1 MNIYIQ
7 TIIRTGI
14 IVLSALIA
22 CSCVNSIGEEEK
34 ENTSITPGDVPIKI
48 SAKALHTQIYQKECN
63 EAIGIYVLVSPATLS
78 KERYV
83 SNKRFNCTTSGF
95 VLIKK
100 YIIRQ
105 KR

>member
-14 IVLSALIA
+14 IALSALIA

-48 SAKALHTQIYQKECN
+48 SAKTLHTQISTQKSVMKLLE
-63 EAIGIYVLVSPATLS
+63 YMSWYRLRL
-78 KERYV
+78 
-83 SNKRFNCTTSGF
+83 
-95 VLIKK
+95 
-100 YIIRQ
+100 
-105 KR
+105 